1 MNKKLIDLIEEIADE
16 KVSELA
22 SIKDLKDLD
31 FWDSI
36 SRVQLIVSVEQEI
49 GRSLKDSEL
58 DSISSVDL
66 LNQLIRI

>member
-36 SRVQLIVSVEQEI
+36 SRVQMIVSVEQEI

-66 LNQLIRI
+66 LNQLIN

>member
-16 KVSELA
+16 KVNELA

-49 GRSLKDSEL
+49 GRSLIDSEL

-66 LNQLIRI
+66 LNQLIN

>member
-16 KVSELA
+16 KVSELG
-22 SIKDLKDLD
+22 SIKDLKELD

-49 GRSLKDSEL
+49 GRSLIDSEL
-58 DSISSVDL
+58 DSISSVNL
-66 LNQLIRI
+66 LNQLIN

>member
-49 GRSLKDSEL
+49 GRSLIDSEL
-58 DSISSVDL
+58 DSISSVYL
-66 LNQLIRI
+66 LNQLIN

>member
-16 KVSELA
+16 KVIELA

-49 GRSLKDSEL
+49 GRSLIDSEL
-58 DSISSVDL
+58 DSISSVNL
-66 LNQLIRI
+66 LNQLIN

>member
-16 KVSELA
+16 KVSELG
-22 SIKDLKDLD
+22 SIKDLKELD

-49 GRSLKDSEL
+49 GRSLIDSEL

-66 LNQLIRI
+66 LNQLIN

>member
-16 KVSELA
+16 KVSELG

-36 SRVQLIVSVEQEI
+36 SRVQLIVSIEQEI
-49 GRSLKDSEL
+49 GRSLIDSEL

-66 LNQLIRI
+66 LNQLIN

>member
-16 KVSELA
+16 KVSELG
-22 SIKDLKDLD
+22 SIKDLKELD

-49 GRSLKDSEL
+49 GRSSIDSEL
-58 DSISSVDL
+58 DSISSVNL
-66 LNQLIRI
+66 LNQLIN

>member
-49 GRSLKDSEL
+49 GRSLIDSEL
-58 DSISSVDL
+58 DSISSVNL
-66 LNQLIRI
+66 LNQLIN

>member
-1 MNKKLIDLIEEIADE
+1 MNEKLIDLIEEIADE
-16 KVSELA
+16 KVSELV

-49 GRSLKDSEL
+49 GRSLIDSEL
-58 DSISSVDL
+58 DSISSVDF
-66 LNQLIRI
+66 LNQLIN

>member
-16 KVSELA
+16 KVSGLG

-49 GRSLKDSEL
+49 GRSLTDSEL
-58 DSISSVDL
+58 DSISSVNL
-66 LNQLIRI
+66 LNQLIN

>member
-49 GRSLKDSEL
+49 GRSLIDSEL

-66 LNQLIRI
+66 LNQLIN